1 MVCTA
6 VLDGRLGGE
15 RGEERGR
22 GGEGRGEGGGKG
34 EGRGEG
40 GNERW
45 KYEIHCSSSSV
56 NQATQSELQCSK
68 FSGCSQ
74 NLILTD

>member
-1 MVCTA
+1 MYSCV
-6 VLDGRLGGE
+6 GWE
-15 RGEERGR
+15 I
-22 GGEGRGEGGGKG
+22 GRGEGGGEG
-34 EGRGEG
+34 EGRGGKG
-40 GNERW
+40 GGGKGEMRGGSM
-45 KYEIHCSSSSV
+45 KYTVHSSV